1 MSTSDPA
8 LGMPKQRSGT
18 VTKKEKIT
26 WTAVHRSCKIRDYN
40 YKTRV
45 RSCVLKICSHIL
57 VIPCKHETPGSLYG
71 NDSVTWLCGGRTAA
85 AKCDLLQL
93 WGRVDGHNHRPK
105 FQGLFNQKLRIGVHY
120 KNFFFTIVAMV
131 RSVEPFMVVYGSWL
145 PAP

>member
-1 MSTSDPA
+1 MYLKFVLTYWLSPVNTKPLAPYMVVMS
-8 LGMPKQRSGT
+8 
-18 VTKKEKIT
+18 
-26 WTAVHRSCKIRDYN
+26 
-40 YKTRV
+40 
-45 RSCVLKICSHIL
+45 
-57 VIPCKHETPGSLYG
+57 

-105 FQGLFNQKLRIGVHY
+105 FHGLFNQKLRIGVHY